1 MSIITERRESVMRD
15 NNTAQ
20 DTLDFLLDKMNP
32 SVKELVIG
40 ESLHGDLDFSILS
53 TKGFRF
59 ISRIEFTKP
68 GEITTLSNIPKEVR
82 VLSCPDQLLVELANL
97 PPELETLNVEGNDIH
112 TLDLG
117 VFSKLKVLNI
127 NDNRIDTLGE
137 LPATL
142 EELYANRNGIQILDL
157 KHATKLTI
165 LHVVGN
171 DMTRLL
177 HVPPS
182 MVDLVLEDNPLVS
195 IQYVE
200 LPDINASEPANA
212 AETNAKDL
220 DYLESLRTYF
230 RMKRQYE
237 EAVREKRREAFD
249 RGHTRTQGTKRAK
262 AFRPKCI
269 HCARPVGTIFEQ
281 RDRRYIARCG
291 NTGSPC
297 ELKIQLYRGN
307 HTHHESI
314 LSMFRE
320 RIDEY
325 KDSIIVQK
333 LDTLFG
339 YLSEDKSAEQFKK
352 QLKEYSGDN
361 QTYRELQQEYDDLHM
376 NPHKRE
382 MIRAK
387 IRQIY
392 ELKTTMKTMLAE
404 YEKEGNEET
413 LAVISDIYV
422 REYLPEIRNLRLL
435 NYEVMEMNTKV
446 RPPDPHI
453 DPRFQSVSPA
463 EYWLF
468 QKDVA
473 LTKDVIVS
481 GEPPR
486 VIAFTP

>member
-40 ESLHGDLDFSILS
+40 ESLHGDLDFSILA

-97 PPELETLNVEGNDIH
+97 PPELETLNVEGNDLH

-142 EELYANRNGIQILDL
+142 EELYANRNGIQVLDL

-195 IQYVE
+195 IEYVE
-200 LPDINASEPANA
+200 LPDMKASEPANA
-212 AETNAKDL
+212 AETNAKDV

-230 RMKRQYE
+230 MMKKFYE
-237 EAVREKRREAFD
+237 DYQVGLRREAFEKG
-249 RGHTRTQGTKRAK
+249 RTRAHGMKLAK
-262 AFRPKCI
+262 AVRPKCI
-269 HCARPVGTIFEQ
+269 RCDRPVGTIFEQ

-291 NTGSPC
+291 NTASPC

-307 HTHHESI
+307 YTHYDSI

-320 RIDEY
+320 RIDEH

-339 YLSEDKSAEQFKK
+339 YLSENKSAEQFKK
-352 QLKEYSGDN
+352 HLKEYSADT
-361 QTYRELQQEYDDLHM
+361 QTYRELEQEYADLHM

-392 ELKTTMKTMLAE
+392 ELKTAMKTMLAE

-413 LAVISDIYV
+413 LAVISDIYI

-435 NYEVMEMNTKV
+435 NYEVMEMNKKP
-446 RPPDPHI
+446 RSSDSHI
-453 DPRFQSVSPA
+453 DPRFQAVSA
-463 EYWLF
+463 DEYWLF

-473 LTKDVIVS
+473 LTKDMIVL